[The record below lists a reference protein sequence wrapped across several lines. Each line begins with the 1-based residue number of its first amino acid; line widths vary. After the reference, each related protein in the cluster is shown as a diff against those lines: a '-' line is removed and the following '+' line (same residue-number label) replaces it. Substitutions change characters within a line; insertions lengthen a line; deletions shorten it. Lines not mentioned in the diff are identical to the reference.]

1 MGPRSR
7 SHGIN
12 RLSKASQSDGK
23 KIKHNKSLKNKVRDV
38 QRLLKK
44 SDLPATVRVV
54 QERMLDVLKETIK
67 DKAREDKQ
75 KKIEKRSKKVKFFE
89 KKKIF
94 RKYKSFMKEL
104 NETEDSE
111 TRNSLLKEL
120 EEIKQQWNYVHH
132 FPENTKYISLFPL
145 TSHTNAEIVAKQ
157 EKIQKTI
164 AKKVAG
170 GELED
175 ASSTIWKMGKA
186 SQKVT
191 KEKPKLVLSDEESDR
206 VDSKGDGEDESG
218 DQEPPPILDPREDD
232 FFMDSS
238 PSPVKEEVKKQKKK
252 ASKKP
257 KRSQFKIEKK

>member
-1 MGPRSR
+1 M
-7 SHGIN
+7 
-12 RLSKASQSDGK
+12 
-23 KIKHNKSLKNKVRDV
+23 
-38 QRLLKK
+38 
-44 SDLPATVRVV
+44 
-54 QERMLDVLKETIK
+54 
-67 DKAREDKQ
+67 
-75 KKIEKRSKKVKFFE
+75 
-89 KKKIF
+89 
-94 RKYKSFMKEL
+94 
-104 NETEDSE
+104 
-111 TRNSLLKEL
+111 
-120 EEIKQQWNYVHH
+120 
-132 FPENTKYISLFPL
+132 
-145 TSHTNAEIVAKQ
+145 
-157 EKIQKTI
+157 
-164 AKKVAG
+164 AG

-191 KEKPKLVLSDEESDR
+191 KEKPKLVLSDEESER

>member
-1 MGPRSR
+1 
-7 SHGIN
+7 
-12 RLSKASQSDGK
+12 
-23 KIKHNKSLKNKVRDV
+23 
-38 QRLLKK
+38 
-44 SDLPATVRVV
+44 
-54 QERMLDVLKETIK
+54 MLDVLKETIK

-111 TRNSLLKEL
+111 TRNSLLKKL

-157 EKIQKTI
+157 EKIQKII

-170 GELED
+170 GEFED

-186 SQKVT
+186 SRKVK
-191 KEKPKLVLSDEESDR
+191 KEKPKLVLSDEESGR
-206 VDSKGDGEDESG
+206 FDSKGDGEDENARFGDLTLLFCIERIWRSG
-218 DQEPPPILDPREDD
+218 TTANTRP
-232 FFMDSS
+232 
-238 PSPVKEEVKKQKKK
+238 
-252 ASKKP
+252 
-257 KRSQFKIEKK
+257 